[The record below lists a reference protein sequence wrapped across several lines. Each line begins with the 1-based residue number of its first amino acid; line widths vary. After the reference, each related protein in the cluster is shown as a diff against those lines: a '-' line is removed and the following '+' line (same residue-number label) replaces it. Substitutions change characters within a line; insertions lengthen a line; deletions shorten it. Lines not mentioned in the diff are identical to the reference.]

1 MKGEHDPMID
11 SYSPEI
17 RNLVSQMLNIETT
30 LRPDIT
36 SILEK
41 PLMTKYIKLNLIRQL
56 SAKQISYV
64 PFLTNDLNC
73 SGMDNQC
80 QTRSNYSGSVNL
92 NLKFNS
98 CQRTPSQSPNSQ
110 TLSHSLKNSISNPDE
125 INVYKIESE
134 NSSKT
139 SSSRLTTGKKQNY
152 VKPVTNSQYKVTFDD
167 KNSVFS
173 KIEKLKKFLENYLG
187 LENFLEIYFRINV
200 RGYLFKLNVFIYLFR
215 SII

>member
-1 MKGEHDPMID
+1 MID